1 MEIGT
6 FKKILTAYIKKEIVF
21 ERSLQWGQEEEDGGK
36 ERLHAGALTP
46 SGTSL
51 RHFCLLTGVSLLRL
65 LWRRKQAHGW
75 TPWPK
80 ALGGSIAIAYYSC
93 VPWRH
98 LEAGAL
104 PRIQTQLCLLS
115 PWDLPFAGHSL
126 PLGLSFPICSVGLFG
141 GPQPAGTNV
150 SLTGMQEMAEA
161 GAHKGPQ
168 EQPTAASVSASRPPS
183 LWGPRSLP

>member
-1 MEIGT
+1 M
-6 FKKILTAYIKKEIVF
+6 F
-21 ERSLQWGQEEEDGGK
+21 ERSLQWGQEEEDGGR
-36 ERLHAGALTP
+36 ERLRAGALTP

-80 ALGGSIAIAYYSC
+80 ELGGSIVIAYYSL

-104 PRIQTQLCLLS
+104 PRIQTQLCLLT

-141 GPQPAGTNV
+141 GPQPAGTDV
-150 SLTGMQEMAEA
+150 SLTGMQEMAET

-168 EQPTAASVSASRPPS
+168 EHPTAACLCFPACKSLGTPISA
-183 LWGPRSLP
+183 LTLTDTWGLGSLPGLDQ